1 MSMLNARDIYKN
13 NSVNSATKEQLL
25 IMLVDGA
32 VTFCK
37 KAKLA
42 FKTNNLKEIHTNLV
56 KTQDIFYELIIT
68 LDTKKSGVWAENLK
82 SIYAFIIDRLSRC
95 NIEKNEAILDEV
107 FPVVQE
113 VSSMWHDVYE
123 KLQNPNEE

>member
-1 MSMLNARDIYKN
+1 MLNARDTYKN
-13 NSVNSATKEQLL
+13 SSINNVSKEKLL
-25 IMLVDGA
+25 IMLVEGG
-32 VTFCK
+32 VKFCK
-37 KAKLA
+37 IAKLA

-56 KTQDIFYELIIT
+56 KAQDIFYELMIT
-68 LDTKKSGVWAENLK
+68 LDTEKGGVWAENLK

-113 VSSMWHDVYE
+113 VNDMWQEVY
-123 KLQNPNEE
+123 KKVTNSK

>member
-1 MSMLNARDIYKN
+1 MLNARDTYKN
-13 NSVNSATKEQLL
+13 SSINNVSKEKLL
-25 IMLVDGA
+25 IMLVEGG
-32 VTFCK
+32 VKFCK
-37 KAKLA
+37 IAKLA

-56 KTQDIFYELIIT
+56 KAQDIFYELMIT
-68 LDTKKSGVWAENLK
+68 LDTEKGGVWAENLK

-113 VSSMWHDVYE
+113 VNDMWQEVY
-123 KLQNPNEE
+123 KKVVNSK

>member
-1 MSMLNARDIYKN
+1 MLNARDTYKN
-13 NSVNSATKEQLL
+13 SSINNVSKEKLL
-25 IMLVDGA
+25 IMLVEGG
-32 VTFCK
+32 VKFCK
-37 KAKLA
+37 IAKLA

-56 KTQDIFYELIIT
+56 KAQDIFYELMIT
-68 LDTKKSGVWAENLK
+68 LDTEKGWVWAENLK

-113 VSSMWHDVYE
+113 VNDMWQEVY
-123 KLQNPNEE
+123 KKVVNSK

>member
-1 MSMLNARDIYKN
+1 MLNARDTYKN
-13 NSVNSATKEQLL
+13 NSINTASKEKLL

-32 VTFCK
+32 VKFCK
-37 KAKLA
+37 IAKLA

-56 KTQDIFYELIIT
+56 KAQDIFYELIIT
-68 LDTKKSGVWAENLK
+68 LDTSKGGVWAENLK

-95 NIEKNEAILDEV
+95 NIEKSEAILDEV

-113 VSSMWHDVYE
+113 VSDMWHEVYD
-123 KLQNPNEE
+123 KLQQSK

>member
-1 MSMLNARDIYKN
+1 MESSFSKI
-13 NSVNSATKEQLL
+13 
-25 IMLVDGA
+25 
-32 VTFCK
+32 
-37 KAKLA
+37 AKLA

-56 KTQDIFYELIIT
+56 KAQDIFYELMIT
-68 LDTKKSGVWAENLK
+68 LDTEKGGVWAENLK

-113 VSSMWHDVYE
+113 VNDMWQEVY
-123 KLQNPNEE
+123 KKVVNSK

>member
-1 MSMLNARDIYKN
+1 MLNARDTYKN
-13 NSVNSATKEQLL
+13 RSINNVSKEKLL
-25 IMLVDGA
+25 IMLVEGG
-32 VTFCK
+32 VKFCK
-37 KAKLA
+37 IAKLA

-56 KTQDIFYELIIT
+56 KAQDIFYELMIT
-68 LDTKKSGVWAENLK
+68 LDTEKGGVWAENLK

-113 VSSMWHDVYE
+113 VNDMWQEVY
-123 KLQNPNEE
+123 KKVVNSK

>member
-1 MSMLNARDIYKN
+1 MLNARDTYKN
-13 NSVNSATKEQLL
+13 SSINNVSKEKLL
-25 IMLVDGA
+25 IMLVEGG
-32 VTFCK
+32 VKFCK
-37 KAKLA
+37 IAKLA

-56 KTQDIFYELIIT
+56 KAQDIFYELMIT
-68 LDTKKSGVWAENLK
+68 LDTEKGGVLAENLK

-113 VSSMWHDVYE
+113 VNDMWQEVY
-123 KLQNPNEE
+123 KKVVNSK

>member
-1 MSMLNARDIYKN
+1 MLNARDTYKN
-13 NSVNSATKEQLL
+13 SSINNVSKEKLL
-25 IMLVDGA
+25 IMLVEGG
-32 VTFCK
+32 VKFWK
-37 KAKLA
+37 IAKLA

-56 KTQDIFYELIIT
+56 KAQDIFYELMIT
-68 LDTKKSGVWAENLK
+68 LDTEKGGVWAENLK

-113 VSSMWHDVYE
+113 VNDMWQEVY
-123 KLQNPNEE
+123 KKVVNSK